1 MQEDKN
7 KGQMKETRYIRIPV
21 ESLLCK
27 VTMVEYKVC
36 LPRLHK
42 PRRTLA
48 LGPADNRGYHISR
61 YGHFT
66 LLDPTC
72 LLLSTDVVAMLCIDA
87 TLYGV

>member
-1 MQEDKN
+1 MQEDQN
-7 KGQMKETRYIRIPV
+7 KGQMKDTQYIRIPV

-48 LGPADNRGYHISR
+48 LGPAVGGYHIS
-61 YGHFT
+61 
-66 LLDPTC
+66 
-72 LLLSTDVVAMLCIDA
+72 
-87 TLYGV
+87 